1 MSSPF
6 NSAQGSELKEGTV
19 DWPVEHEA
27 RTNEK
32 PFNGPIPEGDWNPR
46 KMSNSVLFPCPSA
59 GWGEH
64 LGRGSVQIESQKPVV
79 LQRRQRWEISTVI
92 SSFGNKRHLLGGS
105 CLSLCTCLC
114 VFEHRC
120 TCMCICAPEYVH
132 TYAHVLPCLASSGT
146 FNIF

>member
-1 MSSPF
+1 MLLLRADVSSPF
-6 NSAQGSELKEGTV
+6 SSAQGSELKEGTV

-64 LGRGSVQIESQKPVV
+64 LGGGSVQIEKSETCCVTEAPKMGDFY
-79 LQRRQRWEISTVI
+79 SH
-92 SSFGNKRHLLGGS
+92 FLLWK
-105 CLSLCTCLC
+105 
-114 VFEHRC
+114 
-120 TCMCICAPEYVH
+120 
-132 TYAHVLPCLASSGT
+132 
-146 FNIF
+146 